1 MNVTQGNVVKGERAK
16 ISAIM
21 GATVISDLVK
31 STLGPKGLDKILQST
46 SDNKTTVT
54 NDGATIL
61 KNIPVD
67 HPSAKILVDMSMTQ
81 DKEIG
86 DGTTSVVVLAG
97 ELLKEGERL
106 LNMKLHPN
114 TIMSGWRKAVDVA
127 KKTLEMLGE
136 DHSGDQERFRE
147 DLLDVAKTT
156 LSSKIVASGHT
167 YHSKFAELAV
177 DAILKIGKHTIEA
190 IQIIKKPGA
199 NMGQSY
205 LADGFILDK
214 SFGIGQN
221 KRLVK
226 PKIMVANTPMD
237 TDKIKIFGSRVK
249 VDSMAKVA
257 AIERAERDKMKSKVE
272 KILNHKID
280 LFINRQLIYNYP
292 ENLFTGGGISS
303 IEHADFEGVERL
315 SLVLGADI
323 VSTFDNPEKVKLGTC
338 EIVEEIMIGEDSL
351 IHFKGAPSDKGQAC
365 TIVLRGASKHLLDEI
380 ERAIHDALCV
390 LTEIVQRDTRI
401 VFGGGAA
408 EMAMAQAVD
417 DLAVSTSGKES
428 FAVQSFAKALRT
440 IPKILADNAGY
451 DSLEIVSQL
460 RALHTEGKHTMGVD
474 MNLGQT
480 GCMKSMKVC
489 ESMGSKMQSLVSAH
503 EAAEQIIR
511 IDDIIT
517 QPPRQRD
524 G

>member
-1 MNVTQGNVVKGERAK
+1 M
-16 ISAIM
+16 
-21 GATVISDLVK
+21 
-31 STLGPKGLDKILQST
+31 
-46 SDNKTTVT
+46 
-54 NDGATIL
+54 
-61 KNIPVD
+61 
-67 HPSAKILVDMSMTQ
+67 ILVDMSMTQ

-106 LNMKLHPN
+106 LDMKLHPN
-114 TIMSGWRKAVDVA
+114 TIISGWRKAVDVA

-167 YHSKFAELAV
+167 YHTKFAELAV

-214 SFGIGQN
+214 SFGIGQK
-221 KRLVK
+221 KRLVN

-257 AIERAERDKMKSKVE
+257 GIERAERDKMKTKVE

-292 ENLFTGGGISS
+292 ENLFTNGGVSS

-323 VSTFDNPEKVKLGTC
+323 VSTFDNPDKVKLGTC
-338 EIVEEIMIGEDSL
+338 DVVEEIMIGEDNL

-401 VFGGGAA
+401 VFGGGCS
-408 EMAMAQAVD
+408 EMAMAKAVD
-417 DLAVSTSGKES
+417 KLAKNTKGKQAFAIES
-428 FAVQSFAKALRT
+428 FSTALRA

-451 DSLEIVSQL
+451 DSLDICSEL
-460 RALHTEGKHTMGVD
+460 RAAHSEGNNTFGID
-474 MNLGQT
+474 MDQGIV
-480 GCMKSMKVC
+480 GCMRAKKVV
-489 ESMGSKMQSLVSAH
+489 ESLGSKMQSLVS
-503 EAAEQIIR
+503 
-511 IDDIIT
+511 
-517 QPPRQRD
+517 
-524 G
+524 